1 MSLPHY
7 PSLKDVPEHLTTR
20 AGLRKQGLDTFRPE
34 PCATV
39 ESYGKAIFLY
49 DVRQLRSPAVR
60 EASTAH
66 QALQA
71 TVSPPKPRIRAGR
84 K

>member
-7 PSLKDVPEHLTTR
+7 LSLKDVPDHLTTR
-20 AGLRKQGLDTFRPE
+20 AGLRKQGLDTLRPE

-39 ESYGKAIFLY
+39 ESYGKSIFLY

-60 EASTAH
+60 PEFTTHQGLQTPVGAS
-66 QALQA
+66 
-71 TVSPPKPRIRAGR
+71 KPRIRAGR

>member
-20 AGLRKQGLDTFRPE
+20 AGLRKQGLDTLRPE

-39 ESYGKAIFLY
+39 ESYGKSIFLY

-60 EASTAH
+60 ADFVIHPS
-66 QALQA
+66 LQTSVA
-71 TVSPPKPRIRAGR
+71 APKPRIRAGR